1 MGRGSFLALST
12 FAGIT
17 TKEHSI
23 MMKQT
28 KKVLAALLAMIIL
41 FSAAGALAEIRQG
54 DVISF
59 GRYMQEAPDEAIRWR
74 VLYANENNAVLLSER
89 ILECMPFD
97 QESNRWVGSDLCIWL
112 NSWFLNSSFRYEE
125 RWRII
130 PDESGLYVRIPT
142 RADMTNPAYGFSAD
156 PDDKDDRRIAA
167 GSSTAIAN
175 GLWTSKKGFSTY
187 YLRSTPNN
195 TNLDQVRVTGSIGI
209 ARIDRDN
216 VGVRPMITIYIGGM
230 EPLE

>member
-1 MGRGSFLALST
+1 MDRESFLALSV
-12 FAGIT
+12 FSEIS
-17 TKEHSI
+17 TKEHTV
-23 MMKQT
+23 MMKLT
-28 KKVLAALLAMIIL
+28 KKVLAALLASVIL
-41 FSAAGALAEIRQG
+41 FSTAGALAEIRQG
-54 DVISF
+54 DVLSF
-59 GRYMQEAPDEAIRWR
+59 GRYMQEVPDEAIQWR
-74 VLYANENNAVLLSER
+74 VLYVHENTAVLLSER

-97 QESNRWVGSDLCIWL
+97 QESNHWVGSDLCIWL
-112 NSWFLNSSFRYEE
+112 NSWFLNSSFGYEE
-125 RWRII
+125 RWRIM
-130 PDESGLYVRIPT
+130 PDEGGLYVRIPT

-167 GSSTAIAN
+167 GSPTAIAN

-187 YLRSTPNN
+187 YLRSTPNS